1 MYVWTCGDYDHIVN
15 WKVNQID
22 GSDVFVIDDID
33 AFTKEV
39 LPSLFKVAK
48 FVSFQRKMYRWG
60 ILKSHRSRSDKKK
73 GIVSYSHPLF
83 KKGDFFLAGQMTC
96 R

>member
-1 MYVWTCGDYDHIVN
+1 MHVWTCSDYDHIVN
-15 WKVNQID
+15 WKVNQSD

-60 ILKSHRSRSDKKK
+60 ILKSHISRSDKKK

-83 KKGDFFLAGQMTC
+83 KKGDFFLAAQMTC